1 MYPLSFPQQSI
12 YLDALLRGVTTKYN
26 MGGAIVIRGPLDATR
41 FRQALEYALGVHDV
55 QRMRLHPDSGTAM
68 QEFLPAE
75 LCALP
80 YQALDFSNC
89 PQPLASAMDWL
100 LADFRRPMRLDQFPL
115 HGDVLFRLGDDL
127 HLWYPKFHHL
137 AYDAYGHSLIA
148 ATVAESYNEL
158 LRRGYLPD
166 FERRS
171 YADFIQDD
179 RAYAA
184 SEQFRKDEAFW
195 RAKFPAM
202 PQPLPFTT
210 RKGELTGD
218 FLATERHALGVNR
231 QVYDSLAKRS
241 KDAGV
246 TLFHILLACLAAYLN
261 RTAGCDELVAGTPI
275 LNRGNHAFRRTAG
288 MFMNMMPLR
297 IQVDRGA
304 SVLALAGRIKAET
317 RSCYRHQRFPLGEI
331 LRHCRSLDGFCHGVF
346 DVTVVYRKLDYGATF
361 GGSPMHVTTLDTGA
375 REETLSL
382 EIDEYHEDGDVNLF
396 FNYNRQLISSAEAE
410 QMAHAFGMLLADIAA
425 EGDRPV
431 REIRL
436 SPETPAAPR
445 AATPGASEQTVGRLP
460 SDIAAE
466 DDRTVREIRLSPA
479 PLAASEQTVIDM
491 VDRRASE
498 APDAV
503 AAICGEE
510 RMTRGELGRT
520 SSRIAAF
527 LRSDGAT
534 IPEQPVAVLCDRGLE
549 WIAAMLGTLKAG
561 CAYLPLDPEMP
572 RERLRGIL
580 RDSGCRLLLAGAPYT
595 AEVFEDARTIPVAAA
610 SRRCEPEAER
620 TPLTPASLAYI
631 VYTSGATGQPK
642 GVLIEHGSLANTVGE
657 LLRGWDV
664 SARDRVLE
672 FASPMFDASI
682 VDIFLGLASGAP
694 LVIASKDA
702 ILNPARFLD
711 LLRRE
716 SVTVATLPPAYLS
729 ALGAVDLVPLRLL
742 VTAGEA
748 ANPSDVARHVRRLTY
763 VNAYGPTETSVCAS
777 YLKLAAGTE
786 FSASR
791 VSIGRAIGHTRI
803 LILDEDLRPLPIG
816 VAGEICMG
824 GAGLARGY
832 LNRPELTAARFVAS
846 PFRAGERLY
855 RSGDMGRLLGNGDI
869 EFLGRSDTQ
878 VKIRGY
884 RVELGEVETLLQTHP
899 AIETAVVT
907 A

>member
-1 MYPLSFPQQSI
+1 MLWEEGAYGEDLAYQYRVELDAMNAQVVYQWSYSRERADFRVPVNELKGVDADIIFFAGLEPWAGDFVRMARGVGVKTPILGAFSDTPEMRDRAGPGLEGAMYFDLYNVDSPSPENQAFVRKFRKRYARNPDTWAAQGYDALRILAKAVRFTGSGNPLDLSYAIRFMDPWEGANGRYKFDGRGELEDKPHFPQVFRNGTPVTIQESHPVSAAADPMRHAELWIVYPLSFPQQSI

-261 RTAGCDELVAGTPI
+261 RIAGCDELVAGTPI

-361 GGSPMHVTTLDTGA
+361 GGSPIMHITLDTGRA
-375 REETLSL
+375 R
-382 EIDEYHEDGDVNLF
+382 GDPF
-396 FNYNRQLISSAEAE
+396 
-410 QMAHAFGMLLADIAA
+410 
-425 EGDRPV
+425 
-431 REIRL
+431 
-436 SPETPAAPR
+436 
-445 AATPGASEQTVGRLP
+445 
-460 SDIAAE
+460 
-466 DDRTVREIRLSPA
+466 
-479 PLAASEQTVIDM
+479 
-491 VDRRASE
+491 
-498 APDAV
+498 
-503 AAICGEE
+503 
-510 RMTRGELGRT
+510 
-520 SSRIAAF
+520 
-527 LRSDGAT
+527 
-534 IPEQPVAVLCDRGLE
+534 
-549 WIAAMLGTLKAG
+549 
-561 CAYLPLDPEMP
+561 
-572 RERLRGIL
+572 
-580 RDSGCRLLLAGAPYT
+580 
-595 AEVFEDARTIPVAAA
+595 
-610 SRRCEPEAER
+610 
-620 TPLTPASLAYI
+620 
-631 VYTSGATGQPK
+631 
-642 GVLIEHGSLANTVGE
+642 
-657 LLRGWDV
+657 
-664 SARDRVLE
+664 ARDR
-672 FASPMFDASI
+672 
-682 VDIFLGLASGAP
+682 
-694 LVIASKDA
+694 
-702 ILNPARFLD
+702 
-711 LLRRE
+711 
-716 SVTVATLPPAYLS
+716 
-729 ALGAVDLVPLRLL
+729 
-742 VTAGEA
+742 
-748 ANPSDVARHVRRLTY
+748 
-763 VNAYGPTETSVCAS
+763 
-777 YLKLAAGTE
+777 
-786 FSASR
+786 
-791 VSIGRAIGHTRI
+791 RI
-803 LILDEDLRPLPIG
+803 
-816 VAGEICMG
+816 
-824 GAGLARGY
+824 
-832 LNRPELTAARFVAS
+832 
-846 PFRAGERLY
+846 
-855 RSGDMGRLLGNGDI
+855 
-869 EFLGRSDTQ
+869 
-878 VKIRGY
+878 
-884 RVELGEVETLLQTHP
+884 
-899 AIETAVVT
+899 
-907 A
+907 